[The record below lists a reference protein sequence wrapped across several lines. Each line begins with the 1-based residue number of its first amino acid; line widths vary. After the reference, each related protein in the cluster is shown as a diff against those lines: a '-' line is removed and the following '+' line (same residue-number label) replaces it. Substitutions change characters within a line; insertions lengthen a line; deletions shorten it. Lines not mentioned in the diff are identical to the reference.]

1 VEHDVI
7 VVGKGNA
14 ALCAALSAQ
23 ENGAK
28 VLVLE
33 AASEDE
39 HGGNSRFAGCV
50 MRFAY
55 KSLEDLRRVTDITDE
70 EAANSDFGSNT
81 TDEFFD
87 VLFRLTSFR
96 TDPDLSEILVTQS
109 LETMAWLRTKGAK
122 FILNHGRQSGMVNG
136 KRALLE
142 PRQLAPT
149 ETVTTLKED
158 TEWLK
163 QRLTSGATSS

>member
-1 VEHDVI
+1 MEYDVI

-28 VLVLE
+28 VLMLE

-39 HGGNSRFAGCV
+39 HGGNSRFAGGV

-55 KSLEDLRRVTDITDE
+55 SGLDDLRRVTDISDE

-81 TDEFFD
+81 RENFG
-87 VLFRLTSFR
+87 
-96 TDPDLSEILVTQS
+96 PC
-109 LETMAWLRTKGAK
+109 
-122 FILNHGRQSGMVNG
+122 
-136 KRALLE
+136 
-142 PRQLAPT
+142 
-149 ETVTTLKED
+149 
-158 TEWLK
+158 
-163 QRLTSGATSS
+163 